1 MARCSARGANRE
13 GGLEL
18 DSARA
23 SYDRPDPFPDAVSQ
37 PVVCVVNSKQNGPA
51 YVRLA
56 ECGLRVAA
64 TVPALSRLD
73 PRGVSAYDCI
83 LVGCSER
90 MLLNP
95 TFRSRIRE
103 VSSGSCVVAVVP
115 TATSG
120 AGVEA
125 ARLGFA
131 GLVASDVAPSA
142 LERTIAAAMRGDS
155 AFPRS
160 SFAGLARLAAIGSA
174 PRRGRTSALTPRQE
188 QVVRLIARGATD
200 RELAHVLGISEST
213 AHKHV
218 QNAMRRVNARSRSQL
233 VATIGARSEV
243 SPPRALAN

>member
-1 MARCSARGANRE
+1 M
-13 GGLEL
+13 
-18 DSARA
+18 
-23 SYDRPDPFPDAVSQ
+23 SQ

-56 ECGLRVAA
+56 ECGLRIAA

-73 PRGVSAYDCI
+73 PRGVAAYDCI

-95 TFRSRIRE
+95 TFRARIRE
-103 VSSGSCVVAVVP
+103 VSSGSRVIAVVP
-115 TATSG
+115 TPTSG
-120 AGVEA
+120 AGIEA

-142 LERTIAAAMRGDS
+142 LERTIAAAIRGDS

-160 SFAGLARLAAIGSA
+160 SYTGLARLAAFASA
-174 PRRGRTSALTPRQE
+174 QRRGRTSGLTPRQE

-233 VATIGARSEV
+233 VATISRS
-243 SPPRALAN
+243 SDANLPKALAN

>member
-1 MARCSARGANRE
+1 M
-13 GGLEL
+13 
-18 DSARA
+18 
-23 SYDRPDPFPDAVSQ
+23 SQ

-51 YVRLA
+51 YIRLA
-56 ECGLRVAA
+56 ECGLRVGA
-64 TVPALSRLD
+64 TVPALSSLD
-73 PRGVSAYDCI
+73 PHGVAAYDCI

-95 TFRSRIRE
+95 TFRMRIRQ
-103 VSSGSCVVAVVP
+103 VSSVSRVIAIVP
-115 TATSG
+115 TPTWG
-120 AGVEA
+120 AGIEA

-200 RELAHVLGISEST
+200 RELADVLGISEST

-233 VATIGARSEV
+233 VATITASSEP
-243 SPPRALAN
+243 SLPRAIAN